1 MNQPSDPTR
10 TPVIWGA
17 GALILLVLCCVGT
30 TLIAGGVAAGL
41 LGTLGLWLS
50 NPWLIATAVAIA
62 AAGVLYVIG
71 RGRERGDRCP
81 PGTGTTHDPEPR
93 KEH

>member
-1 MNQPSDPTR
+1 MNQPSGPDR
-10 TPVIWGA
+10 TPIAFGA
-17 GALILLVLCCVGT
+17 GAVILLVLCCLGT

-50 NPWLIATAVAIA
+50 SPWLIGTAVAIV

-71 RGRERGDRCP
+71 RGRERGDCCP
-81 PGTGTTHDPEPR
+81 PGTTHDPERR